1 MGATTH
7 LFSRPAVTGSA
18 ASRKRSADPTMT
30 PDHLGVVR
38 VNSSWIVHSLLE
50 DDPAVGRP
58 TAIRRLAGR
67 R

>member
-7 LFSRPAVTGSA
+7 LFRRPPMTGPA
-18 ASRKRSADPTMT
+18 ASRKHPADPTMT
-30 PDHLGVVR
+30 PAHLGVVR
-38 VNSSWIVHSLLE
+38 VNSSWIVHSSLE

-58 TAIRRLAGR
+58 STIRRQVDR